1 MESQGLGSWRPESGN
16 AWLSWGPESHWV
28 FLVGISPASI
38 SPGRTEAGAWGKK
51 NEGES
56 CLRLYAKHAE
66 KLTKTS
72 SFCVK
77 IPNLGVLEVL
87 WEGGNWGQKSRTAA
101 DQLCRFESWFKK
113 WGEVGHTNPN
123 WASIWPWHL
132 AAGNLSRSSHMHTKR
147 YKSQSVSAPFPV
159 PACVRSACSS
169 YVCNRQVS
177 LACFTVLFSNPDSSS
192 ARKDFR
198 SSISSTTIFGG
209 QGEKSSLGCKTH
221 LPSRSQSP
229 NALGSNCGVTKAVL
243 EFNQQASSSLYKAP
257 DLCKYDLIC
266 KVYRSVLH
274 SQGQWSCCD
283 PPCSKSAES
292 AKLTLGTQVVKV
304 VLTQHSQIYALGPS
318 SSAPPPHLPWGPTA
332 LLRAPLS

>member
-1 MESQGLGSWRPESGN
+1 MGTWEPLGVSRWHFPSLY
-16 AWLSWGPESHWV
+16 LSRQDR
-28 FLVGISPASI
+28 
-38 SPGRTEAGAWGKK
+38 GRSLREKK

-123 WASIWPWHL
+123 WASVWSWHL
-132 AAGNLSRSSHMHTKR
+132 AAGNLSWSSHMHTKR

-159 PACVRSACSS
+159 PACMRSACSS

-177 LACFTVLFSNPDSSS
+177 LACFTVLFSNPNSSS

-209 QGEKSSLGCKTH
+209 RGEKSSLGCKTH

-243 EFNQQASSSLYKAP
+243 EFNQQASNSLYKAP
-257 DLCKYDLIC
+257 DLCKYDLVC
-266 KVYRSVLH
+266 KVYTICAPQSRTVELL
-274 SQGQWSCCD
+274 WS
-283 PPCSKSAES
+283 S
-292 AKLTLGTQVVKV
+292 L
-304 VLTQHSQIYALGPS
+304 
-318 SSAPPPHLPWGPTA
+318 
-332 LLRAPLS
+332 